1 MCDSVLTRL
10 QTNDKVTEHLATRSR
25 RMASVSEK
33 EKLMEPVLIMKAAS
47 AAARSDLG
55 GNPSLRD

>member
-1 MCDSVLTRL
+1 MCDSALTRL
-10 QTNDKVTEHLATRSR
+10 QTNDKVTEHLAVRSR
-25 RMASVSEK
+25 RMAGVFEK
-33 EKLMEPVLIMKAAS
+33 ERIMKPALIMKAAS